1 MLSSICSKGAI
12 EQELDHLENMGVIE
26 EACYSEWA
34 AQNVPVIQ
42 LHNLMRVCG
51 DYKVTL
57 NSTLEV
63 DLHPLSNPKQLFV
76 ELSGGKKFSK
86 LDFSRT

>member
-1 MLSSICSKGAI
+1 MPSSICSKGAI

-34 AQNVPVIQ
+34 AQKVPDIK

-57 NSTLEV
+57 NAILEV
-63 DLHPLSNPKQLFV
+63 DLHPLFV
-76 ELSGGKKFSK
+76 ELSGGDKFSK

>member
-1 MLSSICSKGAI
+1 MPSSICSKGAI

-34 AQNVPVIQ
+34 AQKVPVIK

-51 DYKVTL
+51 DYIVTL
-57 NSTLEV
+57 NSIFEV
-63 DLHPLSNPKQLFV
+63 DLHLLSNPKQLFV
-76 ELSGGKKFSK
+76 ELSGGEKFSK

>member
-34 AQNVPVIQ
+34 AQKVPVIK

-63 DLHPLSNPKQLFV
+63 DLHPVVKPQ
-76 ELSGGKKFSK
+76 
-86 LDFSRT
+86 TAIC